1 MKMHVKKNDKVIV
14 ISGEDAGKIGK
25 VMYAYPKTGKVLVE
39 GVNVV
44 KKHVRPRNAQQEGG
58 IIDKEAPIAA
68 AKVMLYCDKCG
79 KGVRIGKQ
87 VSEDKDSK
95 KLKRVR
101 VCKKCGAVLD

>member
-25 VMYAYPKTGKVLVE
+25 VMSAYPKEGRVMVE
-39 GVNVV
+39 GVNQV
-44 KKHVRPRNAQQEGG
+44 KKHVKPRNTQQQGG
-58 IIDKEAPIAA
+58 IITKEAPIAA

-87 VSEDKDSK
+87 VSTDKDGKIK
-95 KLKRVR
+95 KVR